1 MSKITVRWNDGFKR
15 DFKPIQHQFGSDYL
29 WMKFADGKE
38 EWIPTR
44 QVRNIKTEKISL
56 NIEKVINY

>member
-1 MSKITVRWNDGFKR
+1 MKIEIRWNDGFKR

-29 WMKFADGKE
+29 WMKFDDGKE

-44 QVRNIKTEKISL
+44 QVRNIKVTVDNPNKIAKEIS
-56 NIEKVINY
+56 